1 MHDKWEQEHSLDTV
15 LGIIFKHCSP
25 FNHSI
30 LLPLV
35 DFFQLTDALK
45 AMQAYEKVQQHYSR
59 EIASLEFI
67 DELKK
72 YSRSLYRD
80 MNTIL
85 ICLGFP
91 LTRVSNMTVSEFKLG
106 VSRIFSYFSCFL
118 HITGVSLGPT
128 AVITLCAPQKMS
140 DCLLNRGLVSRHSV
154 KMIGATMITIGD
166 SEIFI
171 EDTASE
177 QV

>member
-1 MHDKWEQEHSLDTV
+1 MTLKNIQDLCIE
-15 LGIIFKHCSP
+15 II
-25 FNHSI
+25 I
-30 LLPLV
+30 
-35 DFFQLTDALK
+35 
-45 AMQAYEKVQQHYSR
+45 
-59 EIASLEFI
+59 
-67 DELKK
+67 
-72 YSRSLYRD
+72 
-80 MNTIL
+80 NTIL

-91 LTRVSNMTVSEFKLG
+91 LTRVSNLTVSEFKLG
-106 VSRIFSYFSCFL
+106 VSCIFSYFSCFL

-128 AVITLCAPQKMS
+128 AVITLCAPQKMR